1 MRGLPFPFAYIEMFI
16 ASGASPVDAARGLS
30 REEAPVLPEIFPRA
44 GALSAVQPMD
54 DGGGD
59 AARLEDQARHALRER
74 ASLAA
79 RALRC
84 PDLVLIRALPGRCH
98 ALSDASLE
106 PTDDAFHGLAVGARG
121 EGERHAVLED
131 RLGHRHDV
139 VDRRREPPVDEGAGA
154 RDQHQ
159 RLARARTWT
168 PGDQLAE
175 FAGFGPGAGRAH
187 EVEDRFHDRFTDR

>member
-59 AARLEDQARHALRER
+59 A

-139 VDRRREPPVDEGAGA
+139 VDRRREPPVDEGARA
-154 RDQHQ
+154 DLDPR
-159 RLARARTWT
+159 RSTCRVRRFRAR
-168 PGDQLAE
+168 G
-175 FAGFGPGAGRAH
+175 GPSARG
-187 EVEDRFHDRFTDR
+187 